1 MGSRAGAAK
10 SERTEAD
17 HQGGL
22 CLAGSPSPRVLI
34 IAPFLPSMRNC
45 TIGLAFAQAD
55 RTYNA
60 SPNAKEKAPVPFS
73 KLETYPGG
81 WGFYPL
87 SILCLIRSAKIT
99 ASVMIEFRAGDGRW
113 RHRSTLE
120 SRRFF
125 GCPLGVLPAE
135 GGKSGVNDPMGISNR
150 IY

>member
-60 SPNAKEKAPVPFS
+60 SPNAKEKA
-73 KLETYPGG
+73 
-81 WGFYPL
+81 L
-87 SILCLIRSAKIT
+87 SLTLSEISQ
-99 ASVMIEFRAGDGRW
+99 GDGAF
-113 RHRSTLE
+113 SC
-120 SRRFF
+120 RR
-125 GCPLGVLPAE
+125 LA
-135 GGKSGVNDPMGISNR
+135 
-150 IY
+150 